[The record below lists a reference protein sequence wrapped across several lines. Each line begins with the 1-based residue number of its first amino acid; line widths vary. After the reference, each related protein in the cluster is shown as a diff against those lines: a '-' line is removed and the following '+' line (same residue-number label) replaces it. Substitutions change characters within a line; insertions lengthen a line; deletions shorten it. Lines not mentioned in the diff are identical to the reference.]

1 MDIKIGLAI
10 HDENLKKQ
18 LLEFFS
24 TKENY
29 QIIFLAENGRTTT
42 ECLYRYTI
50 DILLIESILSYI
62 NGTEIILDL
71 YKGSIYPIKPAII
84 LISDIQSHVNI
95 IQHMDLEYVSFIL
108 KPVYLKYLDKEINRL
123 LKYKASIIPCQERR
137 DIRKKQVYSSNY
149 HKIQN
154 MEKLVNE
161 ILSDLGI
168 SHKYKGSNYLKDAI
182 LLSIFRSDMWDFELK
197 PILFEL
203 ANYYRR
209 HTTSII
215 SLIGKTITKI
225 DKDGS
230 KYYTLIFSQNKDSEN
245 KITAKELIL
254 AIAEYVRL
262 EVN

>member
-24 TKENY
+24 KKNNY
-29 QIIFLAENGRTTT
+29 QIIFLAENGKRTT
-42 ECLYRYTI
+42 ECLCRYSI

-62 NGTEIILDL
+62 NGTEIIIDL
-71 YKGSIYPIKPAII
+71 YKGNVYPIKPAFI

-108 KPVYLKYLDKEINRL
+108 KPVYLNYLDKEINRL
-123 LKYKASIIPCQERR
+123 LKYKAGVLPCQERR
-137 DIRKKQVYSSNY
+137 DIRKKQTSSNY
-149 HKIQN
+149 HKIHN

-161 ILSDLGI
+161 ILCDLGI
-168 SHKYKGSNYLKDAI
+168 GHKYKGSNYLKDAI
-182 LLSIFRSDMWDFELK
+182 LLSIFKSDMWDFELK

-203 ANYYRR
+203 SNYYKR

-215 SLIGKTITKI
+215 SLIGKTIIKI
-225 DKDGS
+225 NKNDS
-230 KYYTLIFSQNKDSEN
+230 KYYNLIFSKKKDCEN
-245 KITAKELIL
+245 KITAKEFIL